1 MYTTADE
8 VRLVLTRS
16 LEQTKGNAA
25 GLEDATIEENIESA
39 CQRIN
44 GKLSMHYAVP
54 FTEPVPKLI
63 RDIARDIAA
72 FLSDLTFR
80 EIRDYESNLN
90 PVYLRYTESLKMLD
104 QLAKGELVVPGDP
117 ATPDPSGQSGMDAV
131 AVINVDTTEVDALL
145 DPAKSR
151 RIRPPDG
158 DTILWGTFG

>member
-8 VRLVLTRS
+8 VRLVLTRN
-16 LEQTKGNAA
+16 LEQVKGNAA
-25 GLEDATIEENIESA
+25 GLEDSAIEENIESA

-44 GKLSMHYAVP
+44 GKLSMIYKVP
-54 FTEPVPKLI
+54 FTEPVPKLV

-72 FLSDLTFR
+72 FLSDLTYR

-90 PVYLRYTESLKMLD
+90 PVYLRYTEALKLLE
-104 QLAKGELVVPGDP
+104 QLSKGQLVVPGDP
-117 ATPDPSGQSGMDAV
+117 APTEPSEQTGLDVV
-131 AVINVDTTEVDALL
+131 AIYQVDTSAVDDAFN
-145 DPAKSR
+145 PKSR